1 MNQIL
6 TSLTRWWAVP
16 LLTGVLLFFAGV
28 YGFLLSQTWIF
39 YVCMVLSF
47 FVLVWQLV
55 MTYVAMIQREWWC
68 ALFSFIG
75 MLVTGAF
82 LFGSLLFIIL
92 VDEPTA

>member
-1 MNQIL
+1 MNQKL
-6 TSLTRWWAVP
+6 TSLTRWWPVP
-16 LLTGVLLFFAGV
+16 LLMGVLLFFAGV
-28 YGFLLSQTWIF
+28 LGFVWSQTWIF
-39 YVCMVLSF
+39 YACMVLSF